1 MKLKNSHI
9 LLIITAIIL
18 LISLGAVSANEVSTN
33 PISNNGTN
41 IDSEND
47 VTTPK
52 IDTEIVSEDIKIK
65 DTETIEINATIKDD
79 NSNKI
84 SGITN
89 ENLTVIEENK
99 SIKFNYD
106 ESKITILDDLS
117 IGNHNLTIKYLG
129 NEIYSNSTTNII
141 LSIFG
146 NYTLETPSSINVN
159 SSKIVEIPLNIT
171 NGVDIKEISADD
183 FNITIKYKDGNV
195 IKVLDISD
203 LRLENN
209 KLIFI
214 YTLANNITS
223 SNMTIIYNGEE
234 KLNKTLRL
242 NRIYNTKIE
251 VVNNKNQYNN
261 GNFTFRVI
269 DIDTNE
275 ILSCANVTL
284 SIPITATIG
293 NNINMVNTIKV
304 SGITDEHGIVSF
316 KNTDFY
322 LRYDT
327 YYFFMGV
334 GNHTAELSTNG
345 IYKSTNTKFN
355 LTIEQAQINIKID
368 PFKDV
373 FGTKKNVTITVT
385 NSKNGEPVPGI
396 ILHLYMP
403 DTSKKDYYYMTDA
416 NGQCKISVSK
426 LVGGTYSITASNNDT
441 ENMIYTNDSGK
452 ITITPQSIKMTITS
466 GLTIYYNTGY
476 TAIIK
481 VTDKTGKG
489 VSGVYLLVQLYTG
502 SKASTYIVQ
511 TDKNGI
517 AKFSVP
523 LNVGKHKMIVS
534 KSDKRYTE
542 GSTTKYITVKKATA
556 KISAPQTKAYYKQGK
571 YFVIKLVNTKKS
583 NAPIYGAKL
592 NIRVYISSYR
602 YYNYNGNTS
611 GDGTLKLL
619 IDLKPGTYKV
629 EVRGA
634 DSKNFAAS
642 KVSSKIVVY
651 KTPTKVTPTK
661 LTAKKGQTTYF
672 KVTVQNTKTKKVIPG
687 VQVKIKVY
695 TGKTYKTYTVKT
707 NSKGVAQ
714 LNVKSLSLGTHKV
727 IVSSANSYCVAKS
740 ATSYIT
746 IKK

>member
-1 MKLKNSHI
+1 MKVKNSHI
-9 LLIITAIIL
+9 LLIISAIIL
-18 LISLGAVSANEVSTN
+18 LISLGTVSANDVSTDS
-33 PISNNGTN
+33 ISDNGTN
-41 IDSEND
+41 VDSGND
-47 VTTPK
+47 VVIPK
-52 IDTEIVSEDIKIK
+52 IDTETV
-65 DTETIEINATIKDD
+65 TINATVKDN
-79 NSNKI
+79 NSNPI
-84 SGITN
+84 PGITN
-89 ENLTVIEENK
+89 KNLTVIEGNK
-99 SIKFNYD
+99 SINFNYN

-117 IGNHNLTIKYLG
+117 IGNHNLTINYLG
-129 NEIYSNSTTNII
+129 NEIYSNSTTNIL

-159 SSKIVEIPLNIT
+159 SSKIVEIPINVT
-171 NGVDIKEISADD
+171 NGVDIKDITADD
-183 FNITIKYKDGNV
+183 FNIILTYKDGNETK
-195 IKVLDISD
+195 ILNISD
-203 LRLENN
+203 LILENN
-209 KLIFI
+209 KLIFT
-214 YTLANNITS
+214 YTLSNNITS
-223 SNMTIIYNGEE
+223 SDMTIIYNGNKE
-234 KLNKTLRL
+234 KTINL
-242 NRIYNTKIE
+242 NRIYKSKIE
-251 VVNNKNQYNN
+251 VINSKNQYQN
-261 GNFTFRVI
+261 GNFTFKVI

-275 ILSCANVTL
+275 VLSGVEINFPL
-284 SIPITATIG
+284 LIGGNHITVVKKT
-293 NNINMVNTIKV
+293 NEQ
-304 SGITDEHGIVSF
+304 GIASF
-316 KNTDFY
+316 KTSELSNWYETFNDK
-322 LRYDT
+322 LN
-327 YYFFMGV
+327 V
-334 GNHTAELSTNG
+334 GNYTIELSTNG
-345 IYKSTNTKFN
+345 IYKSTPFKVN

>member
-1 MKLKNSHI
+1 MKVKNSHI
-9 LLIITAIIL
+9 LLIISAIIL
-18 LISLGAVSANEVSTN
+18 LISLGTVSANDVSTDS
-33 PISNNGTN
+33 ISDNGTN
-41 IDSEND
+41 VDSGND
-47 VTTPK
+47 VVIPK
-52 IDTEIVSEDIKIK
+52 IDTEIVSNDVKIK
-65 DTETIEINATIKDD
+65 DTETVTINATVKDN
-79 NSNKI
+79 NSNPI
-84 SGITN
+84 PGITN
-89 ENLTVIEENK
+89 KNLTVIEGNK
-99 SIKFNYD
+99 SINFNYN

-117 IGNHNLTIKYLG
+117 IGNHNLTINYLG
-129 NEIYSNSTTNII
+129 NEIYSNSTTNIL

-159 SSKIVEIPLNIT
+159 SSKIVEIPINVT
-171 NGVDIKEISADD
+171 NGVDIKDITADD
-183 FNITIKYKDGNV
+183 FNIILTYKDGNETK
-195 IKVLDISD
+195 ILNISD
-203 LRLENN
+203 LILENN
-209 KLIFI
+209 KLIFT
-214 YTLANNITS
+214 YTLSNNITS
-223 SNMTIIYNGEE
+223 SDMTIIYNGNKE
-234 KLNKTLRL
+234 KTINL
-242 NRIYNTKIE
+242 NRIYKSKIE
-251 VVNNKNQYNN
+251 VINSKNQYQN
-261 GNFTFRVI
+261 GNFTFKVI

-275 ILSCANVTL
+275 VLSGVEINVPL
-284 SIPITATIG
+284 LIGGNHITVVKKT
-293 NNINMVNTIKV
+293 NEQ
-304 SGITDEHGIVSF
+304 GIASF
-316 KNTDFY
+316 KTSELSNWYETFNDK
-322 LRYDT
+322 LN
-327 YYFFMGV
+327 V
-334 GNHTAELSTNG
+334 GNYTIELSTNG
-345 IYKSTNTKFN
+345 IYKSTPFKVN

>member
-1 MKLKNSHI
+1 MKVKNSHI
-9 LLIITAIIL
+9 LLIISAIIL
-18 LISLGAVSANEVSTN
+18 LISLGTVSANDVSTDS
-33 PISNNGTN
+33 ISDNGTN
-41 IDSEND
+41 VDSGND
-47 VTTPK
+47 VVIPK
-52 IDTEIVSEDIKIK
+52 IDTEIVSNDVKIK
-65 DTETIEINATIKDD
+65 DTETVTINATVKDN
-79 NSNKI
+79 NSNPI
-84 SGITN
+84 PGITN
-89 ENLTVIEENK
+89 KNLTVIEGNK
-99 SIKFNYD
+99 SINFNYN

-117 IGNHNLTIKYLG
+117 IGNHNLTINYLG
-129 NEIYSNSTTNII
+129 NEIYSNSTTNIL

-159 SSKIVEIPLNIT
+159 SSKIVEIPINVT
-171 NGVDIKEISADD
+171 NGVDIKDITADD
-183 FNITIKYKDGNV
+183 FNIILTYKDGNETK
-195 IKVLDISD
+195 ILNISD
-203 LRLENN
+203 LILENN
-209 KLIFI
+209 KLIFT
-214 YTLANNITS
+214 YTLSNNITS
-223 SNMTIIYNGEE
+223 SDMTIIYNGNKE
-234 KLNKTLRL
+234 KTINL
-242 NRIYNTKIE
+242 NRIYKSKIE
-251 VVNNKNQYNN
+251 VINSKNQYQN
-261 GNFTFRVI
+261 GNFTFKVI

-275 ILSCANVTL
+275 VLSGVEINFPL
-284 SIPITATIG
+284 LIGGNHITVVKKT
-293 NNINMVNTIKV
+293 NEQ
-304 SGITDEHGIVSF
+304 GIASF
-316 KNTDFY
+316 KTSELSNWYETFNDK
-322 LRYDT
+322 LN
-327 YYFFMGV
+327 V
-334 GNHTAELSTNG
+334 GNYTIELSTNG
-345 IYKSTNTKFN
+345 IYKSTPFKVN

>member
-368 PFKDV
+368 PFKEEY
-373 FGTKKNVTITVT
+373 GTQKKVTITVT
-385 NSKNGEPVPGI
+385 NAKNGEPVPYTWI
-396 ILHLYMP
+396 HLYIP
-403 DTSKKDYYYMTDA
+403 GTSKIDYYFQTNK
-416 NGQCKISVSK
+416 NGQATVSVNQLTS
-426 LVGGTYSITASNNDT
+426 GTYPITASNNDT
-441 ENMIYTNDSGK
+441 KNIAYNNASGK
-452 ITITPQSIKMTITS
+452 IIITPKSVKLTATS
-466 GLTIYYNTGY
+466 KLTIYYNTGS
-476 TAIIK
+476 TVTIK
-481 VTDKTGKG
+481 VTDKNGKAI
-489 VSGVYLLVQLYTG
+489 SEAYILVQLYTG
-502 SKASTYIVQ
+502 SKSSNYLLK
-511 TDKNGI
+511 TDKNGN
-517 AKFSVP
+517 AKISAP
-523 LNVGKHKMIVS
+523 LNVGKNKMVVS
-534 KSDKRYTE
+534 TADKRYS
-542 GSTTKYITVKKATA
+542 GSSITKYITVYRSTA
-556 KISAPQTKAYYKQGK
+556 KISAPKTTAYYKQGR
-571 YFVIKLVNTKKS
+571 YLTIKLVNTKRS
-583 NAPIYGAKL
+583 NAPIYNAKL

-602 YYNYNGNTS
+602 YYNYNGNT
-611 GDGTLKLL
+611 GADGTLKLL
-619 IDLKPGTYKV
+619 INLKPGTYKV

-634 DSKNFAAS
+634 DSKNYVAS
-642 KVSSKIVVY
+642 KVSSKIVVL
-651 KTPTKVTPTK
+651 KAPTKLTPAK
-661 LTAKKGQTTYF
+661 LTAKKGKTTYF
-672 KVTVQNTKTKKVIPG
+672 KVTAKNTKTNKIISG
-687 VQVKIKVY
+687 VKITIKVY
-695 TGKTYKTYTVKT
+695 TGKKYKTYTITT
-707 NSKGVAQ
+707 NSKGIAYF
-714 LNVKSLSLGTHKV
+714 NVKSLSLGTHKV
-727 IVSSANSYCVAKS
+727 IVSSANKYCVAKS
-740 ATSYIT
+740 ATSYIKIT
-746 IKK
+746 K